1 MTCDNTV
8 QIKRIAFHNAAPSAK
23 LFGMGY
29 RVKNW
34 DDDLINNM
42 TPEELTAYIDD
53 KQDYGMVYFKE
64 KLKPMNNWV
73 IGYVTGHKYKI
84 HWGQTGL
91 DWDTMT
97 MTISENYEETDEP
110 IYFVHNYTEFREEI
124 SLTIDG
130 VKSEND
136 TIASN
141 PDDWVPG
148 QYIHYNDSQHRE
160 LHWVVNGKDKL
171 PGAEKSYNF
180 VATKCVT
187 GCTEAIVEVEEV
199 EAEFRYWSDVKN
211 WPNETL
217 PAEGDTVEI
226 VSGWKM
232 ILDIE
237 EPPKFHTIKVNGIL
251 IFSDEIDIH
260 LQAINIYVRAG
271 ELHIGNETHPHQ
283 HNALITLLGE
293 KEADTIVFDNGIE
306 AGNKI
311 LINTN
316 IVKMFGKSRTKN
328 LARLHQ
334 EANKGDKTIFV
345 DVGLDLVEGDEIVL
359 APTALKFDASESHK
373 VISYD
378 AETGAIEIEKSI
390 KYNHYGAPES
400 TGDKYNGVDI
410 RGEVLIL
417 TRNIKI

>member
-1 MTCDNTV
+1 M
-8 QIKRIAFHNAAPSAK
+8 
-23 LFGMGY
+23 
-29 RVKNW
+29 
-34 DDDLINNM
+34 
-42 TPEELTAYIDD
+42 
-53 KQDYGMVYFKE
+53 
-64 KLKPMNNWV
+64 
-73 IGYVTGHKYKI
+73 
-84 HWGQTGL
+84 
-91 DWDTMT
+91 
-97 MTISENYEETDEP
+97 
-110 IYFVHNYTEFREEI
+110 
-124 SLTIDG
+124 
-130 VKSEND
+130 ND
-136 TIASN
+136 TIGAN
-141 PDDWVPG
+141 KNDWSPG
-148 QYIHYNDSQHRE
+148 QNIVYNQTEIRE
-160 LHWVVNGKDKL
+160 FHFVVSGKDRGEPYHPKVENTL
-171 PGAEKSYNF
+171 RF
-180 VATKCVT
+180 T
-187 GCTEAIVEVEEV
+187 GIRCIAYCNEQVEEVEEV
-199 EAEFRYWSDVKN
+199 EAEFRLWSDVKN

-217 PAEGDTVEI
+217 PVDGDIVEI
-226 VSGWKM
+226 KSGWNM
-232 ILDIE
+232 IHDIPE
-237 EPPKFHTIKVNGIL
+237 TPKIKILKVNGIL
-251 IFSDEIDIH
+251 IFSDEMDITLH
-260 LQAINIYVRAG
+260 SYHVFVRAG

-345 DVGLDLVEGDEIVL
+345 DVGLDLVEGDEIAL

-410 RGEVLIL
+410 RGEVIIL